1 MCTYT
6 FYFSVSS
13 SALLRLSCLI
23 EKEGKKKK
31 INVKYW
37 LLENFKVNWYF
48 LTPTYF

>member
-6 FYFSVSS
+6 FYFSVFS

-23 EKEGKKKK
+23 EKEGKKK

-48 LTPTYF
+48 LTPKYF

>member
-23 EKEGKKKK
+23 EKEGKKK
-31 INVKYW
+31 NQC
-37 LLENFKVNWYF
+37 KVLAF
-48 LTPTYF
+48 REF

>member
-6 FYFSVSS
+6 FYFSVFS

-31 INVKYW
+31 NQC
-37 LLENFKVNWYF
+37 KVLAF
-48 LTPTYF
+48 REF